1 MAKKKNKIN
10 FAYDSP
16 VALSFAI
23 ITILLFVMNAL
34 VTKGRIDVFFYA
46 PTNSGGAFPFNLK
59 DVASYLRL
67 VLYQFGYFDLSFLF
81 ADLIIILLLGQIL
94 EERYGSVIMG
104 LMMFFSTLFSGVL
117 NACFGKEKLCGA
129 ASIVIMM
136 VFLNALTSISKKKVS
151 VLSVATIVLVIC
163 REIFARNGG
172 FLQSGVTSG
181 VVTGSVVSGGA
192 GVKSGFLDGGFISV
206 IVSVAGGLCGS
217 LFAFLASP
225 KARAA
230 SKKEAGGIGLKSKAE
245 LLEELDAASPRN
257 NSKSN
262 YKSDSKKS
270 ASDDETVVIGSI
282 EL

>member
-34 VTKGRIDVFFYA
+34 VIKGRIDVFFYA

-59 DVASYLRL
+59 DGASYLRL

-172 FLQSGVTSG
+172 F
-181 VVTGSVVSGGA
+181 
-192 GVKSGFLDGGFISV
+192 ISV

-230 SKKEAGGIGLKSKAE
+230 SKKEADGIGLKSKAE